1 MITYCGKKINIYYRE
16 IDSITKCDIIFT
28 YIFLFSS
35 LLSCIIYSY
44 NKYDLIN
51 HDLDVCEKHNHK
63 RSCLK
68 SELSLVIVDYIGP
81 LVAFISFLYKLTDYT
96 SCILNCLCCCNPIG
110 KKTSNSHNVSI
121 EMNPI

>member
-28 YIFLFSS
+28 YIFLFSVI
-35 LLSCIIYSY
+35 LSCIIYSY
-44 NKYDLIN
+44 NKFDLIN
-51 HDLDVCEKHNHK
+51 HDLDVCEKHNNK

-68 SELSLVIVDYIGP
+68 SEMSLIIVDYIGP
-81 LVAFISFLYKLTDYT
+81 LVAFITFLYKLTDYT
-96 SCILNCLCCCNPIG
+96 SCILNCLCCCNPIQ